1 MKMRDDLIRVED
13 PCRADNRFQDG
24 ALPHVSGVKTYQVLR
39 ANRAH
44 PEWAEGTG
52 WTYNHAAMLAWA
64 YGRFFLEYLSNPVSE
79 HEVPGHTLLTSSA
92 DGVHWSKPEVAF
104 PTVEVPTAPYKGPRS
119 ALLGE
124 TALTVPHQRMGFFHG
139 SNGALLALSFYGI
152 VHDRHVSAPCDGWGV
167 GRAVRRI
174 QPDGTLAEGV
184 WFLMYNEAAG
194 YTAENTP
201 VFAPYQSSGDELLIA
216 ACDELMEN
224 GAVLRQMYEE
234 QRFDRKLFPTP
245 GAEAL
250 SFYSVGP
257 EEMIGMYKKGLV
269 SFSHDGGKTWTEPA
283 RQQDICTATGKV
295 WGQRTSDGR
304 YTLMYNPTTDGQHRW
319 PIAAVTGEDGW
330 RFGNMAAVTWDM
342 SPQRY
347 GGLDKNLGPQYM
359 RGIAEC
365 NPQSP
370 DGDVWLAY
378 SNNKEDIW
386 ISHIPVPICSTGAAA
401 CDMAFETGIPREL
414 SVYAP
419 VWCPVAAEKGELALR
434 DRDPYDLAAVEANFA
449 AARRGELALE
459 LTVEHVADG
468 AVLEVQND
476 QGRTPL
482 RVVFRAGGK
491 LWVRGD
497 GRTDLWTDYPVGQ
510 PFTVRIAFDCDTRR
524 YTVGIG
530 GQEKSF
536 GFSAAVDALHRFRLA
551 TKESMPALSNL
562 DSVGKYGRKEQV
574 LPGCEE
580 PAEETCL
587 RLRKAHWHMEKL
599 ETAP

>member
-1 MKMRDDLIRVED
+1 MRDDLIRVD
-13 PCRADNRFQDG
+13 NPCCADNRFQDG
-24 ALPHVSGVKTYQVLR
+24 ALPHVTGVKSYQVLR

-79 HEVPGHTLLTSSA
+79 HEVPGHTLLTSST
-92 DGVHWSKPEVAF
+92 DGVHWSKPVVAF
-104 PTVEVPTAPYKGPRS
+104 PTVRVPTAPYRGPRS
-119 ALLGE
+119 ALLE
-124 TALTVPHQRMGFFHG
+124 DTALTVPHQRMGFFHG
-139 SNGALLALSFYGI
+139 SNGALLVLSFYGI

-167 GRAVRRI
+167 GRAVRRVRE
-174 QPDGTLAEGV
+174 DGTLAEGT

-194 YTAENTP
+194 YTEANTP
-201 VFAPYQSSGDELLIA
+201 VFAPYQKSGDPLLID

-234 QRFDRKLFPTP
+234 QRFDRHLFPTP

-250 SFYSVGP
+250 SFYTVGP

-269 SFSHDGGKTWTEPA
+269 SFSHDGGKSWTEPA
-283 RQQDICTATGKV
+283 RQKDICTATGKV

-304 YTLMYNPTTDGQHRW
+304 YVLMYNPTTDGQHRW
-319 PIAAVTGEDGW
+319 PIAAVTGEDGYH
-330 RFGNMAAVTWDM
+330 FGGMAAITGEM

-347 GGLDKNLGPQYM
+347 GGLDKILGPQFM

-386 ISHIPVPICSTGAAA
+386 ISHIPVPIASTGSAA
-401 CDMAFETGIPREL
+401 CDMRFTAGIPREL

-419 VWCPVAAEKGELALR
+419 VWCPVTAEAGDLVLR

-449 AARRGELALE
+449 AARQGELCLE
-459 LTVEHVADG
+459 LMVEHVAG
-468 AVLEVQND
+468 GIMLEIQNE
-476 QGRTPL
+476 QGRTPIRL
-482 RVVFRAGGK
+482 VFRADSK

-497 GRTDLWTDYPVGQ
+497 GRTDPWMDYALGQ
-510 PFTVRIAFDCDTRR
+510 PLMVRISFDCDARR
-524 YTVGIG
+524 YTVSLN

-536 GFSAAVDALHRFRLA
+536 GLSAAVDALHRFRLT
-551 TKESMPALSNL
+551 TKERMPAMSTLE
-562 DSVGKYGRKEQV
+562 SVGKYGRKEQV
-574 LPGCEE
+574 LAGCEE
-580 PAEETCL
+580 PMEETAVRVRGICW
-587 RLRKAHWHMEKL
+587 RMENSQG
-599 ETAP
+599 TM